1 MKFIRLSAS
10 GASGFYPRRDS
21 SPSFSS
27 RSSLLAFI
35 FDNAIALLFSSR
47 HSLFSFVSFSASI
60 ALLFSSLAKLY
71 CREHPE
77 GHSLQ

>member
-21 SPSFSS
+21 SPSISS
-27 RSSLLAFI
+27 RSS
-35 FDNAIALLFSSR
+35 
-47 HSLFSFVSFSASI
+47 SLSFVSFADAI

-71 CREHPE
+71 
-77 GHSLQ
+77 